1 MFTKSAQYY
10 DLIYSSFKD
19 YLDEARKITDLIE
32 RLNPNAQTIL
42 DVACGTAEHAKIL
55 SENYNYQV
63 DGIDLDEN
71 LLEIARQKNPT
82 ARFEVADMTNF
93 NLEKQYDIV
102 MCLFSA
108 IGYVR
113 TLENVT
119 KTLICFKNHLLPNGL
134 IIIEP
139 WFTPD
144 IWKPGQ
150 IHLKTVETDN
160 LKVCRMGTTDCV
172 GKLSILHFEYLIG
185 TPTEIQHEI
194 EDHEIGLFT
203 IEEILQCFAEA
214 GLEVN
219 YDPNGISGRG
229 LYTAKAIV

>member
-19 YLDEARKITDLIE
+19 YTSEAEKIASIIQKHH
-32 RLNPNAQTIL
+32 PNENTIL

-55 SENYNYQV
+55 NENYNYKV

-71 LLEIARQKNPT
+71 LLEIARQKNPDS
-82 ARFEVADMTNF
+82 RFEVADMTNF
-93 NLEKQYDIV
+93 DLGQKYDIV

-108 IGYVR
+108 IGYVK

-119 KTLICFKNHLLPNGL
+119 KTLQCFKNHLLPNGL
-134 IIIEP
+134 IIVEP

-144 IWKPGQ
+144 SWKPGQ

-160 LKVCRMGTTDCV
+160 LKVCRMGITDCV
-172 GKLSILHFEYLIG
+172 GNLSTLRFEYLIG

-194 EDHEIGLFT
+194 EDHEVGLFT
-203 IEEILQCFAEA
+203 VEEMLQCFQDA
-214 GLEVN
+214 GLEVD
-219 YDPNGISGRG
+219 YDSIGISGRG
-229 LYTAKAIV
+229 LYTAKAKV

>member
-1 MFTKSAQYY
+1 MCTKSAQYY
-10 DLIYSSFKD
+10 DFIYSSFKD
-19 YLDEARKITDLIE
+19 YLSEAGKIANLIQG
-32 RLNPNAQTIL
+32 LNPNAQTIL
-42 DVACGTAEHAKIL
+42 DVACGTGEHAKIL
-55 SENYNYQV
+55 SENYNYKV

-71 LLEIARQKNPT
+71 LLEIARQKNPK
-82 ARFEVADMTNF
+82 ARFEAADMTNF
-93 NLEKQYDIV
+93 NLGKQYDIV

-108 IGYVR
+108 IGYVG

-119 KTLICFKNHLLPNGL
+119 KTLECFKNHLLPNGL

-144 IWKPGQ
+144 TWKPGQ

-172 GKLSILHFEYLIG
+172 GNLSTLHFEYLIG
-185 TPTEIQHEI
+185 TPTGIQHEI
-194 EDHEIGLFT
+194 EDHEIGLFWV
-203 IEEILQCFAEA
+203 EEMLQCFAEA
-214 GLEVN
+214 GLAVN
-219 YDPNGISGRG
+219 YDSTGISGRG